1 MVRIVEDYTIGDG
14 LLETTTHGPLQNF
27 LQYEKVKTFFD
38 DIKKEG
44 WKVAAGGEVQPS
56 SGYFIKPTIIDRP
69 ADESRIVVEEQFGRF
84 TCTPRQTLFANNIQV
99 LSFPSSPGKTSKM
112 LSPALMTVPWAS
124 AHPSGPVMS
133 TKPTSLRQRS
143 KRVVSGSMLIQP

>member
-1 MVRIVEDYTIGDG
+1 MVRNLEEFTIGDG
-14 LLETTTHGPLQNF
+14 LLETTTHGPLQNL

-44 WKVAAGGEVQPS
+44 WRVATGGEVQPS

-84 TCTPRQTLFANNIQV
+84 TGTLSQSLFANNIQV

-112 LSPALMTVPWAS
+112 SSPALTTVDWAS
-124 AHPSGPVMS
+124 AHLSGPVIS
-133 TKPTSLRQRS
+133 TKPPSWRQRS
-143 KRVVSGSMLIQP
+143 KQVVSGSMLIPS